1 MDALVAIL
9 AKANELKKGYYAVC
23 ACHERFALLNDHI
36 QESVGQL
43 KRAEELKNP
52 ALRKAVNDLTP
63 LASEAVRLMRRY
75 RDRSIFMDL
84 FAVVIGDGAAD
95 DVEDLLVK
103 VTACRN
109 RLSEALGIETYKEI
123 QQVKDMLAEAKG
135 KDAAQLDIL
144 RTIDDKLTR
153 HMESDSSDAQMVA
166 FFQGVSSELPESCVS
181 STTNFYSVLAVLESR
196 LDKQDLS
203 CLLYGTEKRE
213 FKDLK
218 VLRQHALRV
227 IASTQGV
234 LKKLPTEVMRDDERD
249 KVEEIERDLEGRR
262 SRLRDLT
269 MRVCFVGP
277 TKSGKSTAIN
287 AILGEKIAPSDL
299 DPMTVL
305 PTILRHSNDRKR
317 PVLRLPCLDHYR
329 AAIRS
334 LKSKNDQDPELAKAI
349 QGDTENV
356 TDGEK
361 EVWLEVLESKLHGGS
376 FQEEEEYERLKDC
389 SAVLRKIN
397 HLCRL
402 CSRANKI
409 RGYKD
414 KGETEVQNP
423 ITGLLRESNPWP
435 CIETRMHLLCESGL
449 DHEGSGIFEIMDT
462 PGRDEMELI
471 PEIRSIVKSAVEG
484 ATCCVCVCNATTK
497 GNDAHNKIK
506 QELALSCRFSPA
518 VYILANKS
526 DMLRDAK
533 TKAGLKT
540 SLAKEFLGD
549 AKRSSQVYPVSAKWE
564 LMYSIVRTLE
574 RNHTT
579 QTLVAELSRL
589 PDVDE
594 DSYTEM
600 QLQLKEWAQ
609 EMYESGAQNWQ
620 DAMSFDWAYH
630 EAGMKNLHKKSEFEP
645 FQNHLMNEVAPNA
658 GRQIIFTHTDKLFQ
672 QFTTFTNNLDFIIE
686 KYGADAQVFDET
698 NRRLKEFRERVNG
711 DLAASIQSMR
721 DEAVSKAREI
731 IWESS
736 KSLET
741 EMKARV
747 CEEIDRVFDDPDMAS
762 EGLLRQVTDE
772 DLEKFS
778 YLENGW
784 KGKAVWRFFDK
795 SAAANFEGRQRGR
808 AEAAATL
815 VMTNLEA
822 ALQEK
827 LQAEVQRLT
836 EKADAKLQSLQDED
850 DMAGLQ
856 LDLAAM
862 ELPKL
867 KLNVEGADTS
877 KYNREIYSQW
887 YLLWFIPIRR
897 KSGDVACIVHDSDD
911 EAHQALKQSLQNGC
925 VEASNKALAL
935 LESQVDIHAR
945 TLQRAFMAQ
954 LNAKLE
960 AREHQMRVLEEY
972 REKREKG
979 DLMKRCFMARLELE
993 GLRLDAKIARDL
1005 SRPGEK
1011 GTKFSYSKTVDLEY
1025 LPKVTVEA
1033 TPRYLTTVEATAGG
1047 APARASPRV
1056 AAEATAEVTVTEGD
1070 GKAPKACIGCAAPG
1084 GISRSNSMYSS
1095 GGSLLRKISRT
1106 FSGGLL

>member
-1 MDALVAIL
+1 MDVLLTIL
-9 AKANELKKGYYAVC
+9 AKASELKKGYCAVC

-36 QESVGQL
+36 QESIGQL
-43 KRAEELKNP
+43 KKAQELKKP
-52 ALRKAVNDLTP
+52 ELQKAVDELMP
-63 LASEAVRLMRRY
+63 LATEAVQLMRRY
-75 RDRSIFMDL
+75 ADRSIFMDL
-84 FAVVIGDGAAD
+84 FAAVLGDGAAE
-95 DVEDLLVK
+95 DVEDLLRQ

-123 QQVKDMLAEAKG
+123 QEVKDMLTEAKE
-135 KDAAQLDIL
+135 KDAVQLDIL
-144 RTIDDKLTR
+144 RTLDEKLTK
-153 HMESDSSDAQMVA
+153 HMEKDSSDAQMVA

-181 STTNFYSVLAVLESR
+181 STANFYSVLAVLESR
-196 LDKQDLS
+196 LEKQDLS
-203 CLLYGTEKRE
+203 SLLYGTEKRE

-218 VLRQHALRV
+218 VLRQHALKV

-234 LKKLPTEVMRDDERD
+234 LKKLPTEVMQNDERA

-305 PTILRHSNDRKR
+305 PTVLRHSNDRKR
-317 PVLRLPCLDHYR
+317 PLLRLPSLENYR

-334 LKSKNDQDPELAKAI
+334 LKNKHDQDPELAKAI
-349 QGDTENV
+349 QGDKENF

-361 EVWLEVLESKLHGGS
+361 EVWLEVLEGKLHGGS

-389 SAVLRKIN
+389 SAVLRTIN

-414 KGETEVQNP
+414 RGEMEVQSP
-423 ITGLLRESNPWP
+423 ITGLLQESNPWP

-526 DMLRDAK
+526 DMLRDD
-533 TKAGLKT
+533 KARASLKT
-540 SLAKEFLGD
+540 SLAREFLGD
-549 AKRSSQVYPVSAKWE
+549 AKRSNQVYPVSAKWE

-574 RNHTT
+574 RNHST
-579 QTLVAELSRL
+579 QTLVAELRGL
-589 PDVDE
+589 PDVDWE
-594 DSYTEM
+594 TDNYTEM

-609 EMYESGAQNWQ
+609 EMYESGGTNWQ
-620 DAMSFDWAYH
+620 DKMDDDWAIH
-630 EAGMKNLHKKSEFEP
+630 DAGMKNLHKKSEFEP
-645 FQNHLMNEVAPNA
+645 FQSHLMNEVAPNA
-658 GRQIIFTHTDKLFQ
+658 GRQIIFTHTDKLFH
-672 QFTTFTNNLDFIIE
+672 QFTTFTNNLDFIIG

-698 NRRLKEFRERVNG
+698 NRRLREFRARVNG
-711 DLAASIQSMR
+711 DLAASIQNMR
-721 DEAVSKAREI
+721 DETLSKARNLI
-731 IWESS
+731 RESS
-736 KSLET
+736 KGLEND
-741 EMKARV
+741 MKAHV
-747 CEEIDRVFDDPDMAS
+747 SEEIDRIFNDADMAS
-762 EGLLRQVTDE
+762 EGLLKSVTDA
-772 DLEKFS
+772 DIEKFP
-778 YLENGW
+778 YLESGW

-815 VMTNLEA
+815 VLTNLEA
-822 ALQEK
+822 TLQAK
-827 LQAEVQRLT
+827 LQTEVQRLT
-836 EKADAKLQSLQDED
+836 EKADAKLQELQDED

-867 KLNVEGADTS
+867 KLNVEGTDTS
-877 KYNREIYSQW
+877 KYDKAIYSEW
-887 YLLWFIPIRR
+887 YLLWIFPIRT
-897 KSGDVACIVHDSDD
+897 KAGDVACIVHDSDNEAD
-911 EAHQALKQSLQNGC
+911 EALKQSLQNGC
-925 VEASNKALAL
+925 VEASSKALGTM
-935 LESQVDIHAR
+935 ESQVESYVHV
-945 TLQRAFMAQ
+945 LQGAFMAQ
-954 LNAKLE
+954 LNAKVE

-979 DLMKRCFMARLELE
+979 DLMRRCFMARLELE

-1011 GTKFSYSKTVDLEY
+1011 GTKFSYSKTIDLED
-1025 LPKVTVEA
+1025 LA
-1033 TPRYLTTVEATAGG
+1033 
-1047 APARASPRV
+1047 
-1056 AAEATAEVTVTEGD
+1056 AAEAGTRAPREVASARRPRAKSPAVTESEGR
-1070 GKAPKACIGCAAPG
+1070 APKACVGCAVPG
-1084 GISRSNSMYSS
+1084 GVSRSNSMTS
-1095 GGSLLRKISRT
+1095 GGLLRKISRT
-1106 FSGGLL
+1106 LSGGLVS